1 MKEVCVVDYSLLG
14 KRIREERLRLN
25 LTQEKLA
32 EDINN
37 SQLMMCEVEV
47 VIKELYE
54 QVQIASEKEY
64 RAALAQQEA
73 DSKAVEEKQEE

>member
-1 MKEVCVVDYSLLG
+1 MEKQISRQAYQTPILWRQL
-14 KRIREERLRLN
+14 K
-25 LTQEKLA
+25 EKLA

-37 SQLMMCEVEV
+37 SQLMMCEIEV

-54 QVQIASEKEY
+54 QVQIASEQEY

-73 DSKAVEEKQEE
+73 DRKAAEKSEQEEKE

>member
-1 MKEVCVVDYSLLG
+1 MEKQISRQAYQTPILWRQL
-14 KRIREERLRLN
+14 K
-25 LTQEKLA
+25 EKLA

-54 QVQIASEKEY
+54 QVQIASEQEY

-73 DSKAVEEKQEE
+73 DNKAVEEEQEEQE

>member
-1 MKEVCVVDYSLLG
+1 MEKQISRQAYQTPILWRQL
-14 KRIREERLRLN
+14 K
-25 LTQEKLA
+25 EKLA

-37 SQLMMCEVEV
+37 SQLMMCEIEV

-54 QVQIASEKEY
+54 QVQIASEQEY

-73 DSKAVEEKQEE
+73 DNKTVEKEQEEEK

>member
-1 MKEVCVVDYSLLG
+1 MEKQFSRQAYQTPILWRQL
-14 KRIREERLRLN
+14 K
-25 LTQEKLA
+25 EKLA

-54 QVQIASEKEY
+54 QVQIASEQEY

-73 DSKAVEEKQEE
+73 DNKAVEEEQEEQE

>member
-1 MKEVCVVDYSLLG
+1 MEKQISRQAYQTPILWRQL
-14 KRIREERLRLN
+14 K
-25 LTQEKLA
+25 EKLA

-54 QVQIASEKEY
+54 QVQIASEQEY

-73 DSKAVEEKQEE
+73 DNKAVEKEQEEQE

>member
-1 MKEVCVVDYSLLG
+1 MEKQISRQAYQTPILWRQL
-14 KRIREERLRLN
+14 K
-25 LTQEKLA
+25 EKLV

-54 QVQIASEKEY
+54 QVKIASEQEY

-73 DSKAVEEKQEE
+73 DSKTAEEKQEEQK

>member
-1 MKEVCVVDYSLLG
+1 MGNQFSRQAYQTPILWRQLK
-14 KRIREERLRLN
+14 
-25 LTQEKLA
+25 EKLA

-54 QVQIASEKEY
+54 QVQIASEQEY

-73 DSKAVEEKQEE
+73 DNKAIEEKQEEQE

>member
-1 MKEVCVVDYSLLG
+1 MEKQISRQAYQTPILWRQL
-14 KRIREERLRLN
+14 K
-25 LTQEKLA
+25 EKLA

-54 QVQIASEKEY
+54 QVQIASEQEY

-73 DSKAVEEKQEE
+73 DNKIVEEKQED

>member
-1 MKEVCVVDYSLLG
+1 MEKQISRQAYQTPILWRQL
-14 KRIREERLRLN
+14 K
-25 LTQEKLA
+25 EKLA

-37 SQLMMCEVEV
+37 SQLMMCEIEV

-54 QVQIASEKEY
+54 QVQIASEQEY

-73 DSKAVEEKQEE
+73 DSKTAEEKQEE

>member
-1 MKEVCVVDYSLLG
+1 MEKQISRQAYQTPILWRQL
-14 KRIREERLRLN
+14 K
-25 LTQEKLA
+25 EKLA

-54 QVQIASEKEY
+54 QVQIASEQEY
-64 RAALAQQEA
+64 RAALAQQKA
-73 DSKAVEEKQEE
+73 DNQAAEEKQEEQE

>member
-1 MKEVCVVDYSLLG
+1 MKKDSHIHWYPG
-14 KRIREERLRLN
+14 HIAKAERQLK
-25 LTQEKLA
+25 EKLA

-73 DSKAVEEKQEE
+73 DNKAVEEKQEEQK

>member
-1 MKEVCVVDYSLLG
+1 MEKQINRQAYQTPILWRQL
-14 KRIREERLRLN
+14 K
-25 LTQEKLA
+25 EKLA

-54 QVQIASEKEY
+54 QVRIAAEQEY
-64 RAALAQQEA
+64 RAALAQQET
-73 DSKAVEEKQEE
+73 DNKAVEETQEEQE

>member
-1 MKEVCVVDYSLLG
+1 MKKQISRQAYQTPILWRQL
-14 KRIREERLRLN
+14 K
-25 LTQEKLA
+25 EKLA

-54 QVQIASEKEY
+54 QVQIASEQEY

-73 DSKAVEEKQEE
+73 DNKAVEEEQEEQE

>member
-1 MKEVCVVDYSLLG
+1 MEKQISRQAYQTPILWRQL
-14 KRIREERLRLN
+14 K
-25 LTQEKLA
+25 EKLA

-47 VIKELYE
+47 VIKEIYE
-54 QVQIASEKEY
+54 QVQIASEQEY

-73 DSKAVEEKQEE
+73 DSKTAKEKQEE

>member
-1 MKEVCVVDYSLLG
+1 MEKQISRQAYQTPILWRQL
-14 KRIREERLRLN
+14 K
-25 LTQEKLA
+25 EKLA

-54 QVQIASEKEY
+54 QVKIASQQEY
-64 RAALAQQEA
+64 KAALAQQEA
-73 DSKAVEEKQEE
+73 DNKTAEEKQEEEK

>member
-1 MKEVCVVDYSLLG
+1 ME
-14 KRIREERLRLN
+14 KRMSRQAYQTPILWRQLK
-25 LTQEKLA
+25 EKLA

-54 QVQIASEKEY
+54 QVRIASEQEY

-73 DSKAVEEKQEE
+73 DSKTAEEKQEE

>member
-1 MKEVCVVDYSLLG
+1 MEKQISRQAYQTPILWRQLKEN
-14 KRIREERLRLN
+14 I
-25 LTQEKLA
+25 A

-47 VIKELYE
+47 VIKEIYE
-54 QVQIASEKEY
+54 QVQIASEQEY

-73 DSKAVEEKQEE
+73 DNKAVEEKQEEQK

>member
-1 MKEVCVVDYSLLG
+1 M
-14 KRIREERLRLN
+14 ERQISRQAYQTPILWRQLK
-25 LTQEKLA
+25 EKLA

-37 SQLMMCEVEV
+37 SQLMMCEIEV

-54 QVQIASEKEY
+54 QVQIASEQEY

-73 DSKAVEEKQEE
+73 DNKATEEEQEEQE

>member
-1 MKEVCVVDYSLLG
+1 MEKQISRQAYQTPILWRQL
-14 KRIREERLRLN
+14 K
-25 LTQEKLA
+25 EKLA

-54 QVQIASEKEY
+54 QVRIASEQEY
-64 RAALAQQEA
+64 RAALAQQET
-73 DSKAVEEKQEE
+73 DIKAAEEKQEE

>member
-1 MKEVCVVDYSLLG
+1 MEKQISRQAYQTPILWRQL
-14 KRIREERLRLN
+14 K
-25 LTQEKLA
+25 EKLA

-54 QVQIASEKEY
+54 QVKIASEQEY

-73 DSKAVEEKQEE
+73 DSKAIEEKQEEQK

>member
-1 MKEVCVVDYSLLG
+1 MEKQISRQAYQTPILWRQL
-14 KRIREERLRLN
+14 K
-25 LTQEKLA
+25 EKLA

-73 DSKAVEEKQEE
+73 DNKAIEEKQEEQK

>member
-1 MKEVCVVDYSLLG
+1 MEKQISRQAYQTPILWRQL
-14 KRIREERLRLN
+14 K
-25 LTQEKLA
+25 EKLV

-54 QVQIASEKEY
+54 QVQIASEQEY
-64 RAALAQQEA
+64 RAALAQQETEN
-73 DSKAVEEKQEE
+73 KAVEEKQQD

>member
-1 MKEVCVVDYSLLG
+1 MKKQISRQAYQTPILWRQL
-14 KRIREERLRLN
+14 K
-25 LTQEKLA
+25 EKLA

-37 SQLMMCEVEV
+37 SQLMMCEIEV

-54 QVQIASEKEY
+54 QVQIASEQEY

-73 DSKAVEEKQEE
+73 DNKAVEEEQEEQA

>member
-1 MKEVCVVDYSLLG
+1 MDYSLLG

-25 LTQEKLA
+25 HTQEKLA

-73 DSKAVEEKQEE
+73 DNKAVEEKQEEQK

>member
-1 MKEVCVVDYSLLG
+1 M
-14 KRIREERLRLN
+14 ERQISRQAYQTPILWRQLK
-25 LTQEKLA
+25 EKLA

-54 QVQIASEKEY
+54 QVQIASEQEY

-73 DSKAVEEKQEE
+73 DNKAVEEKQEEKE